1 MTWDGYYRY
10 EIQWHHRGL
19 NPAVW
24 ATPFEFTSG
33 ELLSP
38 EEAIAQA
45 RGRLD
50 GCEGLGGSGVV
61 IVEGSLKRFKI
72 TEEEIK

>member
-1 MTWDGYYRY
+1 MSVYYRY
-10 EIQWHHRGL
+10 LGVHRNRDG
-19 NPAVW
+19 VEG
-24 ATPFEFTSG
+24 PFEFTSG